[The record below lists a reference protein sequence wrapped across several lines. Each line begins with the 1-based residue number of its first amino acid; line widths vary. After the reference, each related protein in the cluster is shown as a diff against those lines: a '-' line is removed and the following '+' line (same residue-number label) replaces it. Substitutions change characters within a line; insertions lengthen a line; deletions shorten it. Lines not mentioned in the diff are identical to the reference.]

1 MRRGVPGHATCPGMI
16 VSWDEGAMSPDRI
29 LSGDTPCRPDSGVS
43 PDRMRV
49 PGQRM
54 SGDTPCRPDRG
65 VSPDRILSGDT
76 QCRPDRGCRWDSAVS
91 QDGWHCPGTRLCP
104 RRGGVPRRELSW
116 DARAVPGQRGGV
128 SDEVLCCWLGLV
140 DGAFSRL
147 SPP

>member
-29 LSGDTPCRPDSGVS
+29 LSGDTP
-43 PDRMRV
+43 
-49 PGQRM
+49 
-54 SGDTPCRPDRG
+54 
-65 VSPDRILSGDT
+65 
-76 QCRPDRGCRWDSAVS
+76 CRPDRGCRWDSAVS

-128 SDEVLCCWLGLV
+128 SD
-140 DGAFSRL
+140 ARL
-147 SPP
+147 WRAVGVPG